1 MKRMEEARVDPWI
14 DFWNRPNAIYVNQRN
29 VDAHFDCIV
38 RDLRE
43 FVPPGGSK
51 VVLDFGC
58 GEGLGASHVADGCS
72 TLYLYDAAPAVR
84 ERVRERLA
92 GDRRIKVLDGNGLRH
107 LPAASVDLVL
117 VVSVVQYMA
126 REELSDALR
135 LWHRILKPDGT
146 LIIADVIDPATPIL
160 LDVRSQL
167 AFARKNGFLLAALGG
182 LVRMFFSDYRD
193 LRNRAGFAM
202 YRQEEMLGML
212 RSGGFE
218 GAVLPR
224 NIGPGAHRK
233 AFRACKLT
241 KQARAAAE

>member
-1 MKRMEEARVDPWI
+1 MDLWI

-43 FVPPGGSK
+43 FVPPGGGK
-51 VVLDFGC
+51 IVLDFGC
-58 GEGLGASHVADGCS
+58 GDALGASRVADGCE
-72 TLYLYDAAPAVR
+72 TLYLYDAAPMVR

-92 GDRRIKVLDGNGLRH
+92 GDQRIKVLDGNGLRH

-126 REELSDALR
+126 RDELSDALR
-135 LWHRILKPDGT
+135 LWHRVLKPDGA
-146 LIIADVIDPATPIL
+146 LIIADVIDPATPIHV
-160 LDVRSQL
+160 DAKSQL
-167 AFARKNGFLLAALGG
+167 TFARKNGFLLAALGG
-182 LVRMFFSDYRD
+182 LVRMFFSNYRD

-202 YRQEEMLGML
+202 YREEEMLGIL

-218 GAVLPR
+218 GTVLPR
-224 NIGPGAHRK
+224 NIGPGNHRK
-233 AFRACKLT
+233 AFRAHKPS

>member
-1 MKRMEEARVDPWI
+1 MDSWI

-43 FVPPGGSK
+43 FVPPGGGK

-58 GEGLGASHVADGCS
+58 GDALGASRVADGCE
-72 TLYLYDAAPAVR
+72 TLYLYDAAPTVR

-126 REELSDALR
+126 RDELSDALR
-135 LWHRILKPDGT
+135 LWHHILKPDGA
-146 LIIADVIDPATPIL
+146 LIIADVIDPATPIHV
-160 LDVRSQL
+160 DVRSQL
-167 AFARKNGFLLAALGG
+167 AFARKSGFLLAALGG
-182 LVRMFFSDYRD
+182 LVRMFFSNYRD

-202 YRQEEMLGML
+202 YRQEEMLGIL

-218 GAVLPR
+218 GTVLSR
-224 NIGPGAHRK
+224 NIGPGTHRQ
-233 AFRACKLT
+233 AFRARKQS